1 MDLLD
6 FGMKNRESKSW
17 IRRSAAEVIL
27 GAAKLRADMYEWY
40 LKKKEIHLLENPLR
54 DKQMLQ
60 RIFEQADQYQ
70 KTEKKQNT
78 FR

>member
-6 FGMKNRESKSW
+6 FGMKNRKNRSLL
-17 IRRSAAEVIL
+17 RRSTAAMVL
-27 GAAKLRADMYEWY
+27 GAVKLRANMYEWY
-40 LKKKEIHLLENPLR
+40 LKKKKIHLLENPLR

-70 KTEKKQNT
+70 KTEQKENT
-78 FR
+78 LR